1 MTEKELI
8 AKIKELRQIKPRKDW
23 VVLVKERILSEEP
36 DLARGRASVGFK
48 EMLTGLRFILGH
60 KLAFSTLTAILV
72 LIGVFGFAQGS
83 LPGDFLY
90 SVKKVAEGTETLF
103 TPPAEQLQRNLEIA
117 NKRLDELTKIAQTN
131 SVKNLAPAINEV
143 QASVSKAA
151 KNLKEIEPD
160 TIIISEV
167 KEIKEIEEKTIKI
180 RSLGIEIGGNEEFD
194 SALVER
200 IKNIVDGLEAE
211 TLTEEQVEI
220 LKEVKEKIEEEKYAE
235 AWEKILTINN

>member
-1 MTEKELI
+1 M
-8 AKIKELRQIKPRKDW
+8 
-23 VVLVKERILSEEP
+23 
-36 DLARGRASVGFK
+36 
-48 EMLTGLRFILGH
+48 
-60 KLAFSTLTAILV
+60 
-72 LIGVFGFAQGS
+72 
-83 LPGDFLY
+83 
-90 SVKKVAEGTETLF
+90 KKVAEGTETLF